1 MNDTGSASSELRIV
15 LLGKTGSGKSSAGNT
30 ILGREY
36 FKKAVSPES
45 VTETCERGEEM
56 IGDRLI
62 AVIDTPGLFETRMTE
77 EDLKSEIVNC
87 VNMSVP
93 GPHVFLLVIRVG
105 RFTEE
110 EKKTVKWI
118 QENFGEEAGQYTII
132 LFTNAD
138 ELEELP
144 LDNYIS
150 ESNDLKALVD
160 DCSGRVHSFNNKNMN
175 NRSQVTELLRKIEK
189 MVADNG
195 GEHYTNEMY
204 KEAQRKNQFWSETP
218 RIVLLGK
225 TKSGKTSARN
235 TIVGPESLNLTYSAT
250 ETCELEEVHVDGKSV
265 KIIDTPELI
274 DKEKMKDEIV
284 KFVCMSAPGPYVFL
298 LVIRLDERFTD
309 EERTA
314 VKWIQEN
321 FGEEATRYT
330 IILFTH
336 ADAETPLD
344 EYIRECNDL
353 RALVNKCHGRF
364 HSFNNT
370 GTRNQCQVSELMKKI
385 EKMVVDSGP
394 ENYTVEMFK
403 KAQMKYQFWS
413 KKPRIVLLGKTKSGK
428 TSTRNTIVVQ
438 QSLERGHLPDSVTVT
453 CELEV
458 DGKNMIIIDT
468 PGLTDAPEETLNDEI
483 NRLVSAS
490 APGPY
495 VFLLVIKLDRRY
507 TYEEKNTV
515 KWIQKNFG
523 EEATRHTII
532 LFTHDDVL
540 KGTPLNLYISESQE
554 LQAIVNKCGDKFHSF
569 NNNNLSNKNQ
579 VTELLKKIEM
589 MVEENEWRFYTSEM
603 HNIAQRKRQDRAS
616 FWSKTPRIVLLGKT
630 KSGKT
635 STAKTIEGRESFTGK
650 WEKQEA
656 SVAGMNMKIIK
667 TPGMID
673 VPENKIKDEIEKLVF
688 MCDPGPHVFL
698 LIIKLDTGFTDEE
711 NNTERWIRKNI
722 GEDALHHTIIL
733 FTHAD
738 HLRGKTLDEYI
749 SERRFLQ
756 SLVNSCGGRYHS
768 FNNQDRGDRNQV
780 IELLEKIENI
790 AERNRWVHYTNKE
803 FEDILKN
810 QIRKLRNIALVAGP
824 VGTVG
829 IIAGGTAL
837 VAAEAVAA
845 PAVLIGVGSAAVIGG
860 AVVGGLAIHKKMA
873 KKD

>member
-36 FKKAVSPES
+36 FKNAVSPES

-56 IGDRLI
+56 IGNRLI
-62 AVIDTPGLFETRMTE
+62 SVIDTPGLFDTRMTK
-77 EDLKSEIVNC
+77 EDLKQQIVDC

-118 QENFGEEAGQYTII
+118 QENFGEEARQYTII
-132 LFTNAD
+132 LFTYAN
-138 ELEELP
+138 ELKEET

-150 ESNDLKALVD
+150 KSNDLKALVD
-160 DCSGRVHSFNNKNMN
+160 DCGGRVHSFNNQNMK

-235 TIVGPESLNLTYSAT
+235 TIV
-250 ETCELEEVHVDGKSV
+250 
-265 KIIDTPELI
+265 
-274 DKEKMKDEIV
+274 
-284 KFVCMSAPGPYVFL
+284 
-298 LVIRLDERFTD
+298 
-309 EERTA
+309 
-314 VKWIQEN
+314 
-321 FGEEATRYT
+321 
-330 IILFTH
+330 
-336 ADAETPLD
+336 
-344 EYIRECNDL
+344 
-353 RALVNKCHGRF
+353 
-364 HSFNNT
+364 
-370 GTRNQCQVSELMKKI
+370 
-385 EKMVVDSGP
+385 
-394 ENYTVEMFK
+394 
-403 KAQMKYQFWS
+403 
-413 KKPRIVLLGKTKSGK
+413 
-428 TSTRNTIVVQ
+428 VQ
-438 QSLERGHLPDSVTVT
+438 QSLERGNLPDSATVT

-540 KGTPLNLYISESQE
+540 KGTPLNLYISENQE
-554 LQAIVNKCGDKFHSF
+554 LQAIVNKCDDKFHSF

-579 VTELLKKIEM
+579 VTELLKKIGM

-603 HNIAQRKRQDRAS
+603 HNIAQIKRQDRAS
-616 FWSKTPRIVLLGKT
+616 FWSKKPRIVLLGKT

-656 SVAGMNMKIIK
+656 CVAGMNMKIIK
-667 TPGMID
+667 TPGLID
-673 VPENKIKDEIEKLVF
+673 IPENKIKDEIEKLVF
-688 MCDPGPHVFL
+688 MSEPGPHVFL

-711 NNTERWIRKNI
+711 NNTERWIRQNI

-738 HLRGKTLDEYI
+738 HLRGKTLDKYI

-768 FNNQDRGDRNQV
+768 FNNQDRYDRNQV
-780 IELLEKIENI
+780 TELLEKIENI
-790 AERNRWVHYTNKE
+790 AERNRWKCYTNKV
-803 FEDILKN
+803 FEDILEN
-810 QIRKLRNIALVAGP
+810 PFCKLRNIAFVAGQ
-824 VGTVG
+824 
-829 IIAGGTAL
+829 AGTAGIAAGATAL
-837 VAAEAVAA
+837 AVAEAVLA
-845 PAVLIGVGSAAVIGG
+845 PAILIGAGSAAVIGG
-860 AVVGGLAIHKKMA
+860 AVVGGRAIYKKFA